1 MDVTGLGSDMP
12 TGPPQVVSGEAW
24 LQSLLG
30 YVNTMRRNCPNITHP
45 SDDWLTDGAN
55 LLSSGQNPSA
65 VGGSTFQSDSSVDQ
79 SLVDIRRTLDEHIR
93 RNTAIELRARQVYLG
108 QREKDR

>member
-1 MDVTGLGSDMP
+1 MDVTGLGSDVP
-12 TGPPQVVSGEAW
+12 TGPPQVVSSEAW

-30 YVNTMRRNCPNITHP
+30 YVNTMRRNCPNVTHP
-45 SDDWLTDGAN
+45 LDDWLTDGAH

-65 VGGSTFQSDSSVDQ
+65 VGGSSIQPDTSRDQ
-79 SLVDIRRTLDEHIR
+79 KLEQIERTLDEHTR
-93 RNTAIELRARQVYLG
+93 RNTAIELQARQVYLD